1 MKKAIKII
9 LPGLLVAAT
18 GVGAGDLI
26 TATLAGHHIGALLW
40 LPLIGALLKYVL
52 TDAIARYQL
61 DNKEHLIHGQ
71 IKYLGNW
78 FKWPFLI
85 YLFIWSYSVGG
96 ALINASSNSFLNLV
110 PDFLS
115 KTQLSFVFSLLAFSL
130 VWSAR
135 FKLFENIMMFLIG
148 LMFISVIVTSF
159 MLLDGPMELFE
170 GLLHFQNIPYN
181 SPWFLSVI
189 GGVGGTLTILCYGY
203 WIQENN
209 RKGVEDLKTTKIDL
223 GVSYALTGIFSLSM
237 MIIGT
242 KLQSIASTGDV
253 FINQVALLFE
263 NEIGSWA
270 AYLFRVGFFCGVF
283 SSLLGVWQSVP
294 YLFADLSFHGKEKPT
309 DLKRTKPYR
318 FHLAF
323 LSIASLTTLSIKF
336 QAIQMLYA
344 VVGALFIPFCAISL
358 IYINHKGIQDKALR
372 NNKWQN
378 SALALIFILFIIYGI
393 NIVIRKMN

>member
-1 MKKAIKII
+1 MKKIIKII

-96 ALINASSNSFLNLV
+96 ALINASSNSFLNLA

-115 KTQLSFVFSLLAFSL
+115 KTQLSFVFSILAFSL

-148 LMFISVIVTSF
+148 LMFISVIITSF
-159 MLLDGPMELFE
+159 MLLESPMELLE
-170 GLLHFQNIPYN
+170 GLLHFQNIPYS

-242 KLQSIASTGDV
+242 KLQSIASTGDL
-253 FINQVALLFE
+253 FINQVAQLFE
-263 NEIGSWA
+263 NEIGIWA

-294 YLFADLSFHGKEKPT
+294 YLFADLTFYGKEKPV

-344 VVGALFIPFCAISL
+344 VVGALFIPFCALSL

-378 SALALIFILFIIYGI
+378 SALALIFILFIIYGL
-393 NIVIRKMN
+393 NIVLKKLS